1 MWTWLNDATRCLS
14 KLCLYC
20 LHCSCDTNRAKNA
33 ALSLLP
39 IIGWMKN
46 YNIKEWLLGD
56 IVSGFST
63 GLVAVLQG
71 IMFNI
76 HSLAKIIF
84 EEFVNSVIQKYILKR
99 NMYTTSLDY
108 FVSGLAF
115 SLLASL
121 PPGYGLYTA
130 FFPAIIY
137 FFLGTSRHLSVGA
150 WYVYIYMA
158 HHFFFFKLLNKT
170 MIIGICCTKK
180 KNYFSTS
187 ISKFNSMPLKTFY
200 TTFFFQFICAHNI
213 TEG

>member
-1 MWTWLNDATRCLS
+1 MMETRSLR

-84 EEFVNSVIQKYILKR
+84 WRVCQFCKYFQKR
-99 NMYTTSLDY
+99 NMYTISLDY

-150 WYVYIYMA
+150 WYVYIY
-158 HHFFFFKLLNKT
+158 KT
-170 MIIGICCTKK
+170 H
-180 KNYFSTS
+180 N
-187 ISKFNSMPLKTFY
+187 TFY
-200 TTFFFQFICAHNI
+200 FQSVQ
-213 TEG
+213 

>member
-1 MWTWLNDATRCLS
+1 MWTWLNDATRSLR

-84 EEFVNSVIQKYILKR
+84 WRVCKFCNTEIHSKKEYVHHLTGLLCIRTCIIFAGLFTTGIWTVHCILPCNNLLLFGNLQTPVSRCVICI
-99 NMYTTSLDY
+99 
-108 FVSGLAF
+108 
-115 SLLASL
+115 
-121 PPGYGLYTA
+121 
-130 FFPAIIY
+130 
-137 FFLGTSRHLSVGA
+137 HLQDKP
-150 WYVYIYMA
+150 YL
-158 HHFFFFKLLNKT
+158 FFFFQSVK
-170 MIIGICCTKK
+170 
-180 KNYFSTS
+180 
-187 ISKFNSMPLKTFY
+187 
-200 TTFFFQFICAHNI
+200 
-213 TEG
+213 